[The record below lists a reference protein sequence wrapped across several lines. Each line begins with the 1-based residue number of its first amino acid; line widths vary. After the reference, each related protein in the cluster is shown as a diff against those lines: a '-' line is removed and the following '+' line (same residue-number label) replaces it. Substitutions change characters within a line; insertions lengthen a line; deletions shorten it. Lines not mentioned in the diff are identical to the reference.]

1 MLYDFQDFA
10 RVLHT
15 LSKLSH
21 CSIAATKKPNVL
33 GFPIV
38 TKVNSKCLSGA
49 NYGIDTT
56 QPEEEIYRYGVR
68 NLEMTIHFPL

>member
-38 TKVNSKCLSGA
+38 TKVNSW
-49 NYGIDTT
+49 DTST
-56 QPEEEIYRYGVR
+56 
-68 NLEMTIHFPL
+68 L